1 MTLYVSGI
9 STLGPGLPGWAGSRA
24 VLAGER
30 PWCEADRPR
39 PSASL
44 LPPNE
49 QRRSSETV
57 RWAVEVAQGVMQQA
71 KADAREVASV
81 FASSDGETVV
91 LDRLCT
97 ELATPQRT
105 ISPTLFHHSV
115 HNAASGYWGIATGSQ
130 QSSTVLAC
138 YDSSFCAA
146 MLEAAAYA
154 QIEERP
160 VLLVAYDLP
169 SPPPLYAA
177 RPLQEGFATALLLT
191 PTPAPYDLAQLDLA
205 LSNDLS
211 EDATSMDDP
220 RLEALRNGNQAA
232 RSLPLLAAIAR
243 QRGTLVRLE
252 YLGDL
257 RLLIRV
263 MPCRSSIK
271 PLSAD

>member
-9 STLGPGLPGWAGSRA
+9 STLGPGLSGWEGSRA
-24 VLAGER
+24 VLAGES
-30 PWCEADRPR
+30 PLCEAAPPE

-49 QRRSSETV
+49 QRRSSECV
-57 RWAVEVAQGVMQQA
+57 RWALHVAQEAMQQA
-71 KADAREVASV
+71 EADAHEVASV
-81 FASSDGETVV
+81 FASSDGETGV

-97 ELATPQRT
+97 ALAMPQRT

-115 HNAASGYWGIATGSQ
+115 HNAASGYWGIATGSR
-130 QSSTVLAC
+130 QSSTALAC

-146 MLEAAAYA
+146 LLEAAAYA

-169 SPPPLYAA
+169 LPPPLYAA
-177 RPLQEGFATALLLT
+177 RPLCGGFAAALLLT
-191 PTPAPYDLAQLDLA
+191 QAPALRNLARLDLA

-211 EDATSMDDP
+211 EDATNMDDA
-220 RLEALRNGNQAA
+220 RLEEIRNGNQAA

-243 QRGTLVRLE
+243 QRVSQVRLD
-252 YLGDL
+252 YLEDQHL
-257 RLLIRV
+257 VIQV
-263 MPCRSSIK
+263 MPC
-271 PLSAD
+271 

>member
-1 MTLYVSGI
+1 MPLYVSGI
-9 STLGPGLPGWAGSRA
+9 SALGPGLPGWARSRS

-30 PWCEADRPR
+30 PWDETPR
-39 PSASL
+39 PSPSASV

-57 RWAVEVAQGVMQQA
+57 RWAVEVAQEVMQQA
-71 KADAREVASV
+71 NADARKVASV
-81 FASSDGETVV
+81 FASSDGETGV

-177 RPLQEGFATALLLT
+177 RPLQEGFAIALLLT
-191 PTPAPYDLAQLDLA
+191 QTPAPHNLAQLDLA

-211 EDATSMDDP
+211 EDATSMDDS
-220 RLEALRNGNQAA
+220 RLEAIRNGNQAA

-252 YLGDL
+252 YLEDL

-263 MPCRSSIK
+263 MPCRSSVT

>member
-1 MTLYVSGI
+1 MTLYVTGI
-9 STLGPGLPGWAGSRA
+9 SALGPGLPGWAGSRA

-30 PWCEADRPR
+30 PWCESVQPR
-39 PSASL
+39 PSASI

-57 RWAVEVAQGVMQQA
+57 RWAIEVAQEAIQQA
-71 KADAREVASV
+71 EADAREVVSV
-81 FASSDGETVV
+81 FASSDGETGV
-91 LDRLCT
+91 LDRLCR

-146 MLEAAAYA
+146 MLEAVAYA

-169 SPPPLYAA
+169 SPPPLDAA
-177 RPLQEGFATALLLT
+177 RPLQGGFAAALLLT
-191 PTPAPYDLAQLDLA
+191 RAPAPNNLAQLDIA

-211 EDATSMDDP
+211 EGATSMDDS
-220 RLEALRNGNQAA
+220 RLETLRNGNQAA

-243 QRGTLVRLE
+243 QSGTLVRLE
-252 YLGDL
+252 YLEDL
-257 RLLIRV
+257 RLLIQV
-263 MPCRSSIK
+263 IPCRSSAK
-271 PLSAD
+271 PLPTD

>member
-1 MTLYVSGI
+1 MTLSVIGI
-9 STLGPGLPGWAGSRA
+9 GTLGSGLVGWAGSRA
-24 VLAGER
+24 VLAGES
-30 PWCEADRPR
+30 PFSEVPPPE
-39 PSASL
+39 PSASV

-57 RWAVEVAQGVMQQA
+57 RWAVQVAQEAIQQA
-71 KADAREVASV
+71 EVDACEVASV
-81 FASSDGETVV
+81 FASSEGETNV

-97 ELATPQRT
+97 ALATPQRT

-146 MLEAAAYA
+146 LLEAAAYV

-169 SPPPLYAA
+169 PPPPLYAA
-177 RPLQEGFATALLLT
+177 RPLREGFAAALLLT
-191 PTPAPYDLAQLDLA
+191 RIPAPRTFARLDLA
-205 LSNDLS
+205 LTDNLS
-211 EDATSMDDP
+211 EKATSMDDGK
-220 RLEALRNGNQAA
+220 LEALRIGNQAA

-243 QRGTLVRLE
+243 QRDTPVCLE
-252 YLGDL
+252 YLEDQYL
-257 RLLIRV
+257 VVRV
-263 MPCRSSIK
+263 RPCCASEN
-271 PLSAD
+271 PPSAN

>member
-1 MTLYVSGI
+1 MTLYVNGI
-9 STLGPGLPGWAGSRA
+9 GTLGPGLAGWAESRA
-24 VLAGER
+24 VLTGKSPSCDAT
-30 PWCEADRPR
+30 PTD

-49 QRRSSETV
+49 RRRSSESV
-57 RWAVEVAQGVMQQA
+57 RWALHVAQEAMQQA
-71 KADAREVASV
+71 EADAREVATV
-81 FASSDGETVV
+81 FASSDGETGV

-97 ELATPQRT
+97 ALAAPRRT

-146 MLEAAAYA
+146 LLEAAAYA
-154 QIEERP
+154 QIEERS

-169 SPPPLYAA
+169 PPPPLYAA
-177 RPLQEGFATALLLT
+177 RPLRGGFAAALLLT
-191 PTPAPYDLAQLDLA
+191 RTPAPRNIAQFDLT
-205 LSNDLS
+205 LSTDLS
-211 EDATSMDDP
+211 QDATNMEDAG
-220 RLEALRNGNQAA
+220 LEALRSGNQAA

-252 YLGDL
+252 YLEDQHV
-257 RLLIRV
+257 LIRV
-263 MPCRSSIK
+263 RPC
-271 PLSAD
+271 